1 MKGMRDQGV
10 GLAKGTFVAVLA
22 LAIVLMAVPWV
33 VRPASA
39 GVIDPNVVL
48 FEPTKPFIN
57 LNRTT
62 DIKVEIGTSYG
73 AGMDNYM
80 ATVTAPGGP
89 SWSLWYNF
97 TAVGSMVKTFG
108 NVSKDFMARVTK
120 VGTYDVRL
128 EYYNGVTFSLAG
140 LTEFKTT
147 DKLNV
152 VFLIRSAS
160 NPATNQH
167 SCPVASEFV
176 RGGKFIGGAYVTYA
190 STGEDVTTQNS
201 NAAGN
206 ITGAILGMTNVM
218 VGPPIWHSA
227 WYFPWNAPVGQVKF
241 YVNASDGM
249 GNTGRAVT
257 GEAGNRAV
265 TIVPDTLQV
274 KARIMN
280 ATGAESVTFA
290 PGDTMSFEVEA
301 RYDDHAAVNPAYV
314 APLNAT
320 RGGQVKVHVGWGSFN
335 ASSGV
340 FANTLTNVTLTLDVA
355 SQVWKGQYTI
365 PTGTANLTGVQAVVT
380 ASDGATPPNV
390 GTTMTTQF
398 TVRKPPAPEIVE
410 VPVTVEKS
418 TGFEMPVVA
427 GLSIVLLLAGLGVGM
442 VMSRRRRGNDK
453 PSAAEPEEDMTD
465 EWEEQ

>member
-1 MKGMRDQGV
+1 M
-10 GLAKGTFVAVLA
+10 AKGTFALTLA
-22 LAIVLMAVPWV
+22 MAMVLMAVPWV
-33 VRPASA
+33 APYASA

-62 DIKVEIGTSYG
+62 DISVEIGTSYG
-73 AGMDNYM
+73 AGMDNYRV
-80 ATVTAPGGP
+80 TVTAPGGP
-89 SWSLWYNF
+89 SWALWYNF
-97 TAVGSMVKTFG
+97 TAVGSMSKTFG
-108 NVSKDFMARVTK
+108 NASKDFMALVTE

-128 EYYNGVTFSLAG
+128 DYFNGATFSLAG

-190 STGEDVTTQNS
+190 STGEGVTTQNS

-227 WYFPWNAPVGQVKF
+227 WYFPWNSPVGAVKF

-257 GEAGNRAV
+257 GEAGNRPV
-265 TIVPDTLQV
+265 TIVPDMLQV
-274 KARIMN
+274 KARILN

-301 RYDDHAAVNPAYV
+301 RYDDHAANNVAYV
-314 APLNAT
+314 APLNGT

-335 ASSGV
+335 ASSST
-340 FANTLTNVTLTLDVA
+340 FANTLTNVTLTLDVP

-365 PTGTANLTGVQAVVT
+365 PTTTANLTGVQAVVT

-398 TVRKPPAPEIVE
+398 TVRKPAAPEIVE
-410 VPVTVEKS
+410 VPVERS
-418 TGFEMPVVA
+418 TGFELPVVA
-427 GLSIVLLLAGLGVGM
+427 GLSVALLLAGLGVGIA
-442 VMSRRRRGNDK
+442 MSRRRRANGK
-453 PSAAEPEEDMTD
+453 APAEKEEDGTD